1 MFLAFDGQDEN
12 GLQIEKD
19 GPAIFQVKLLCCQ
32 KGPKIDH
39 AFLSLW

>member
-19 GPAIFQVKLLCCQ
+19 GPAIFQVKLLCCL
-32 KGPKIDH
+32 K
-39 AFLSLW
+39 